1 MCIEE
6 HLSNIIRNY
15 IVTSQQD
22 KNTLMRMISSIFNN
36 PKAPFK
42 PAVIITKANG
52 QQHNTV
58 RHSNALQMSEVIV
71 VNNAEV
77 YNALVDHARIEMVL
91 LAETREQA
99 ESYLQGNPGHQVLIH
114 NATQVM
120 YPQGGSNGKLVTK
133 ITARNGNL
141 ATQLNMGANTKRI
154 VGVDT
159 AAATAACR
167 DALAEAQRQLDQ
179 IRYVCVHTQY
189 YRLLLPLV
197 LLYESHAALYFTVA

>member
-1 MCIEE
+1 MCVEE

-22 KNTLMRMISSIFNN
+22 KNTLMKMISAVFKN
-36 PKAPFK
+36 PNAPFK

-52 QQHNTV
+52 QQHNTI
-58 RHSNALQMSEVIV
+58 RHADALQMSEVVV

-91 LAETREQA
+91 LAETRQQA
-99 ESYLQGNPGHQVLIH
+99 ESYLQGSAGNQALVHG
-114 NATQVM
+114 ATQVM
-120 YPQGGSNGKLVTK
+120 YPQSGSSGKLVTK
-133 ITARNGNL
+133 ITARNGNI

-167 DALAEAQRQLDQ
+167 EALAEAQRQVDQ
-179 IRYVCVHTQY
+179 IRYV
-189 YRLLLPLV
+189 V
-197 LLYESHAALYFTVA
+197 L